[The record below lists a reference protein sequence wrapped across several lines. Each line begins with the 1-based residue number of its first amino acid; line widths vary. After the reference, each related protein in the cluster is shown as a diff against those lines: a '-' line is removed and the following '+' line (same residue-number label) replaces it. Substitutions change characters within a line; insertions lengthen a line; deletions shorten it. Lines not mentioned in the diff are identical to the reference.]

1 MLFLLFSEYSTF
13 WYNQSIHTTHTTF
26 LRIRCQRGNVIFTR
40 TWVEVV
46 SIRVS
51 VVQFNIFFWKG
62 GPESAKYS
70 THHVEEE
77 GWAIDQKSMGKI
89 VWWLIEY
96 PTSTQI
102 WIMRNF
108 LPDVFKTMGKQ
119 WSLNSWWYNRITRY
133 LTLWSW
139 FLIGR
144 KTLVATGENFARGQ
158 EKMLFCLPVVTSN
171 IAYFAVGEKC
181 SLDLYLN
188 L

>member
-1 MLFLLFSEYSTF
+1 MSERKCD
-13 WYNQSIHTTHTTF
+13 IHQDMSWSGFHPCKCCP
-26 LRIRCQRGNVIFTR
+26 IQY
-40 TWVEVV
+40 
-46 SIRVS
+46 
-51 VVQFNIFFWKG
+51 FFWKG

-158 EKMLFCLPVVTSN
+158 EKMLFCLPVVTN
-171 IAYFAVGEKC
+171 
-181 SLDLYLN
+181 
-188 L
+188 

>member
-46 SIRVS
+46 SIRVN
-51 VVQFNIFFWKG
+51 VVQFNIFFLKRGTRICEIFNPPRRRRRMGHRSKKHGKNCLVTNWI
-62 GPESAKYS
+62 S
-70 THHVEEE
+70 HVNPDLNNE
-77 GWAIDQKSMGKI
+77 
-89 VWWLIEY
+89 
-96 PTSTQI
+96 
-102 WIMRNF
+102 NF

-119 WSLNSWWYNRITRY
+119 WSLNSWWYNRITWY

-158 EKMLFCLPVVTSN
+158 EKMLFCLPLVTSN

>member
-46 SIRVS
+46 SIRVN
-51 VVQFNIFFWKG
+51 VVQFNFFSKG

-70 THHVEEE
+70 THHVE

-158 EKMLFCLPVVTSN
+158 EKMLFCLPVV
-171 IAYFAVGEKC
+171 I
-181 SLDLYLN
+181 LLILQ
-188 L
+188 